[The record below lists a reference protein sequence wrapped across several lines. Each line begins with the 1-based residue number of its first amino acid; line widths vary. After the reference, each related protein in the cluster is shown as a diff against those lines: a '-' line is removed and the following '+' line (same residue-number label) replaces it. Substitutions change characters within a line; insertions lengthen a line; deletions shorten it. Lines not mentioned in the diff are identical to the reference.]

1 MVSINRECKSDKERE
16 KIISVASTITDISNI
31 SESQSFPLEVDLQ
44 VDLEQQTK
52 FYGTFSDCMELYA
65 PAETVANYLNNH
77 SEWFSRCAQPMKV
90 KPLGENGY
98 EIIIGRFGAFNYDVE
113 PKIGLEL
120 LPPQEGVYRIRT
132 IPIPDYQPPGY
143 DVDYRAS
150 LQLVESEN
158 EDNTAQLTPKT
169 RVEWQLY
176 LTVYVEFPNFIKRLP
191 KSLIQTTGD
200 RLLNQIVRQV
210 SRRLTRKVQEDFHQ
224 SLGIPFSHK
233 SKKA

>member
-1 MVSINRECKSDKERE
+1 MVSINRKCKSEQKRE
-16 KIISVASTITDISNI
+16 KIISVASTKSDTQDLS
-31 SESQSFPLEVDLQ
+31 LEVDLQ
-44 VDLEQQTK
+44 EETR
-52 FYGTFSDCMELYA
+52 FYGTFSDCMELFA
-65 PAETVANYLNNH
+65 PAATVSEYLNNH

-90 KPLGENGY
+90 EPLGENGY
-98 EIIIGRFGAFNYDVE
+98 ELIIGRFGAFSYDVE

-120 LPPQEGVYRIRT
+120 LPPEEGIYRIHTR
-132 IPIPDYQPPGY
+132 PIPDYQPPGY

-150 LQLVESEN
+150 LQLVENQN
-158 EDNTAQLTPKT
+158 EADNPVQSTPIT
-169 RVEWQLY
+169 RVEWELY

-191 KSLIQTTGD
+191 QNLIQKTGD

-233 SKKA
+233 SKKS

>member
-1 MVSINRECKSDKERE
+1 MVSINRKCKSEE
-16 KIISVASTITDISNI
+16 KIETIISVASTISDTQNIPLDI
-31 SESQSFPLEVDLQ
+31 DLQ
-44 VDLEQQTK
+44 EETK
-52 FYGTFSDCMELYA
+52 FYGTFSDCMELFA
-65 PAETVANYLNNH
+65 PAETVAQYLNNH

-90 KPLGENGY
+90 EPLGENGY
-98 EIIIGRFGAFNYDVE
+98 ELIIGRFGAFGYDVE

-120 LPPQEGVYRIRT
+120 LPPDQDIYRIQT

-150 LQLVESEN
+150 LQLVEN
-158 EDNTAQLTPKT
+158 EKNLTQDTPIT
-169 RVEWQLY
+169 GVEWELY
-176 LTVYVEFPNFIKRLP
+176 LTVYVQFPNFIKRLP
-191 KSLIQTTGD
+191 KSLIQKTGD

-233 SKKA
+233 KSKKL